1 MYRNRKTTIMVQQM
15 TDLRCIYDS
24 RASFYSKAKVITHA
38 NNKVS
43 LVSYNTEVAVFDP
56 SKNELVVKA
65 SEFSNN
71 GKYPSTTTRHI
82 REFARQKGFGKLEIV
97 RVGTYRKQ

>member
-1 MYRNRKTTIMVQQM
+1 MYRNRKTIIMVQQM

-38 NNKVS
+38 DNKVS

-56 SKNELVVKA
+56 SKNELLVKA

>member
-1 MYRNRKTTIMVQQM
+1 MVQQT

-56 SKNELVVKA
+56 SKNELLVKA
-65 SEFSNN
+65 SEYSKN
-71 GKYPSTTTRHI
+71 GKYSTTTTRHI
-82 REFARQKGFGKLEIV
+82 REFARQNGFWELKII
-97 RVGTYRKQ
+97 RVGTYSKK

>member
-1 MYRNRKTTIMVQQM
+1 MIQQIS
-15 TDLRCIYDS
+15 DLECLFDK

-43 LVSYNTEVAVFDP
+43 LVSYNTEVSVFDP
-56 SKNELVVKA
+56 SKNELIVKA

-71 GKYPSTTTRHI
+71 GKYSATTTRHI

>member
-1 MYRNRKTTIMVQQM
+1 MVQQT

-43 LVSYNTEVAVFDP
+43 LVSYNTKVAVFDP
-56 SKNELVVKA
+56 SKKELIVKA
-65 SEFSNN
+65 SKYSKN
-71 GKYPSTTTRHI
+71 GKYSMTTTRHI
-82 REFARQKGFGKLEIV
+82 REFALQTGFGRLDII
-97 RVGTYRKQ
+97 RVCTYHKK

>member
-1 MYRNRKTTIMVQQM
+1 MVQQT

-56 SKNELVVKA
+56 SKNELLVKA
-65 SEFSNN
+65 SEYSKN
-71 GKYPSTTTRHI
+71 GKYSTTTTRHI
-82 REFARQKGFGKLEIV
+82 REFALQTGFGRLDII
-97 RVGTYRKQ
+97 RVGTYHKK

>member
-1 MYRNRKTTIMVQQM
+1 MVQQT

-38 NNKVS
+38 DNKVS

-56 SKNELVVKA
+56 SKNELLVKA
-65 SEFSNN
+65 SEYSKN
-71 GKYPSTTTRHI
+71 GKYSFTTNRHI
-82 REFARQKGFGKLEIV
+82 REFALQKGFGRLDKI
-97 RVGTYRKQ
+97 RVGTYSKK

>member
-1 MYRNRKTTIMVQQM
+1 MYRNRKTIIMVQQM